1 MSYKL
6 ISVEMK
12 EKVSVIKLN
21 RPEVLNSFSRH
32 MSKEFQDALIEA
44 KGSREIRAVLITGE
58 GRAFSAGQDLAE
70 AAPPDSPLADIGEII
85 RESYNPII
93 KLIREIEKPIVCA
106 VNGIAAGAGANIAIA
121 CDIILASEKA
131 VFIQAFSKIGLIPD
145 SGGTF
150 FLPRLAGF
158 QRASAMA
165 MLADKITAEEA
176 LNFGLVYK
184 VFPDNKLF
192 DEAFSIAKKLSQM
205 PTKALGLIK
214 RALNQSLTNNFE
226 EQLKLEEKLQI
237 EASKTNDYKEGVK
250 AFLEK
255 RTPEFKGE

>member
-1 MSYKL
+1 
-6 ISVEMK
+6 
-12 EKVSVIKLN
+12 
-21 RPEVLNSFSRH
+21 
-32 MSKEFQDALIEA
+32 
-44 KGSREIRAVLITGE
+44 
-58 GRAFSAGQDLAE
+58 
-70 AAPPDSPLADIGEII
+70 
-85 RESYNPII
+85 
-93 KLIREIEKPIVCA
+93 
-106 VNGIAAGAGANIAIA
+106 
-121 CDIILASEKA
+121 
-131 VFIQAFSKIGLIPD
+131 
-145 SGGTF
+145 
-150 FLPRLAGF
+150 
-158 QRASAMA
+158 MA